1 MDQLAAR
8 FKAGDEDAVREVVG
22 RYSGAIQTVARSM
35 VSSPELQAEV
45 VQQTFVKA
53 WQASGSFDE
62 SRDLAPWLY
71 SIARRTAI
79 DVLRREGKPT
89 AGGHE
94 QEVDVAVEPVS
105 FERTWEK
112 FEVRQALD
120 DLPDPERVV
129 MQLSFLAGMSHEQ
142 IAAELDI
149 PIGTVKSRTG
159 RAKKRLLESLAHLRS
174 TANQID
180 PADVEV
186 GEAL

>member
-8 FKAGDEDAVREVVG
+8 FKAGDEEAVREVVG

-35 VSSPELQAEV
+35 LSSPELVAEV

-53 WQASGSFDE
+53 WQSSSSFDDRRE
-62 SRDLAPWLY
+62 LAPWLY

-89 AGGHE
+89 AGAHE
-94 QEVDVAVEPVS
+94 QPVEVAVDSVS
-105 FERTWEK
+105 FERTWEIH
-112 FEVRQALD
+112 EVRQALD
-120 DLPDPERVV
+120 ELPDAERVV

-142 IAAELDI
+142 IAEKLDI
-149 PIGTVKSRTG
+149 PVGTVKSRTG
-159 RAKKRLLESLAHLRS
+159 RAKKRLMASLAHLRS

-180 PADVEV
+180 AADVEV
-186 GEAL
+186 GETL